1 MATGLIPV
9 ALSHGL
15 VPGTTLPWFFGID
28 ATGLNTRHIFRA
40 LMCLC
45 LALVAFWLTVAMKPS
60 IKVPAL
66 WSLVIVML
74 GLALGRLASLILDG
88 WPHPLLVTYLLLEL
102 VFGFIGLWLL
112 GRQAA

>member
-1 MATGLIPV
+1 
-9 ALSHGL
+9 
-15 VPGTTLPWFFGID
+15 
-28 ATGLNTRHIFRA
+28 
-40 LMCLC
+40 MCLC
-45 LALVAFWLTVAMKPS
+45 LALVAFWLIGAMKPS